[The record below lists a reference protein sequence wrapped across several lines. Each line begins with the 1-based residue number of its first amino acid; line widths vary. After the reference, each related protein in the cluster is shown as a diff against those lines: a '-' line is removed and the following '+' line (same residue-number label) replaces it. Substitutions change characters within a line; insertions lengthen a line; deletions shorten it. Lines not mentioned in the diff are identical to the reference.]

1 MYLSF
6 NELREFIEVFW
17 NIDGSNLESVQPR
30 LNCVPNYSYHV
41 DGQSYYMNWSSFTM
55 KNLIDWIRSQNKYK
69 EKYIPSFVNFFI
81 EEEIIERIDETRF
94 KIKSKPHNFFNI
106 HSSIISGTNLSLV
119 EHIDSKFMDELI
131 ERYKKF
137 RTSFEFSSH

>member
-6 NELREFIEVFW
+6 NELREFIEVFV
-17 NIDGSNLESVQPR
+17 NTDLNNLESVQARP
-30 LNCVPNYSYHV
+30 NCVPNYSYHI

-81 EEEIIERIDETRF
+81 EEEIIERFDENRF
-94 KIKSKPHNFFNI
+94 KIKSRSHYFCNI
-106 HSSIISGTNLSLV
+106 SSPLIGTNSSLL
-119 EHIDSKFMDELI
+119 EHIDTKLMNELI

-137 RTSFEFSSH
+137 RSCS